1 MEQNKYHLAALKIIN
16 FVVPNSIDCS
26 GNLCTQRRDVQKL
39 LWGFPKIILRNDSL
53 LQSFYGMKMK
63 RLLSKSVLGFHF
75 ASIFLGVMVSGVACG
90 KDKDNNDTLVGTMLV
105 ALNANT
111 SCANKDHCKMFVSN
125 SYAVLNARI
134 EGLDSQCAS
143 DINKPSSSTSTYKAL
158 VADGTN
164 RIACTSANCATGS
177 TSEQIDWVLKPNKE
191 YRRADGTTVIGN
203 TSVNGIFE
211 SDLTNEVSSV
221 ITGTNFTITGLNAN
235 WTNSPNDCSN
245 FSASA
250 GNVSFGSHIEK
261 TIASVIAFGNTVC
274 SSSRKLYCVEQ

>member
-1 MEQNKYHLAALKIIN
+1 
-16 FVVPNSIDCS
+16 
-26 GNLCTQRRDVQKL
+26 
-39 LWGFPKIILRNDSL
+39 
-53 LQSFYGMKMK
+53 MK

-75 ASIFLGVMVSGVACG
+75 ASIFLGVMFSGVACG

-111 SCANKDHCKMFVSN
+111 SSGCSNKDHCKMFVIKSN
-125 SYAVLNARI
+125 AVLNVGI
-134 EGLDSQCAS
+134 SGLDNQCNS
-143 DINKPSSSTSTYKAL
+143 DENKPSGSGTYKAM

-203 TSVNGIFE
+203 TSANGIFE

-235 WTNSPNDCSN
+235 WTNSANDCSN
-245 FSASA
+245 FSASGA
-250 GNVSFGSHIEK
+250 NVSFGSHIEK

-274 SSSRKLYCVEQ
+274 SSTRKLYCVEQ